1 MFSPLVFIN
10 NVSYF
15 VCEDDIGI
23 LGGGR
28 LVQLGSLQLGLIIP
42 SHNPLFQEHKVVLD
56 MVFA

>member
-15 VCEDDIGI
+15 ACEDDIGP
-23 LGGGR
+23 LGGRR
-28 LVQLGSLQLGLIIP
+28 LMQLGFLQLGLIIL
-42 SHNPLFQEHKVVLD
+42 SHNHLFQEHKVVLD